1 MTLEATMLVVD
12 SSEYAQNGDYTPS
25 RFDAQRDAVHMLFQ
39 AKTNANP
46 ESAVAL
52 MTMGGKGPD
61 VLVTLTDD
69 FGKMLAALHETKI
82 SGVSHLT
89 TALQVGQ
96 LALKHRQN
104 KNQRQRIIV
113 FVCSPIEEDEQTLVK
128 LAKKMKKNSVAVD
141 IINFG
146 EEAENTPKL
155 DAFIQAINSSD
166 NSHILTVPPG
176 PHLLSDVLA
185 SSPIVGGD
193 SGTAHGEGSGN
204 DFEFGVD
211 PSMDPELALALRM
224 SLEEEQAR
232 QRVSAGH
239 NVSLIPNTN
248 SFQTSTGSTEGTTPD
263 PSANL

>member
-1 MTLEATMLVVD
+1 MIVVD

-25 RFDAQRDAVHMLFQ
+25 RFDAQRDAVHLLFQ

-82 SGVSHLT
+82 HGTIHLT

-113 FVCSPIEEDEQTLVK
+113 FVCSPIVEDEATLVK

-141 IINFG
+141 FVNFG

-155 DAFIQAINSSD
+155 SAFIQAITSSD
-166 NSHILTVPPG
+166 NSHLVTIPPG
-176 PHLLSDVLA
+176 PHLLSDTLA
-185 SSPIVGGD
+185 NSEIVGGTG
-193 SGTAHGEGSGN
+193 SAEAGEGTS

-232 QRVSAGH
+232 QRVR
-239 NVSLIPNTN
+239 
-248 SFQTSTGSTEGTTPD
+248 
-263 PSANL
+263 

>member
-1 MTLEATMLVVD
+1 MLVID

-69 FGKMLAALHETKI
+69 FGKMLAALHGTKI
-82 SGVSHLT
+82 SGPSHLT

-113 FVCSPIEEDEQTLVK
+113 FVCSPIEEDEAALVR

-141 IINFG
+141 FINFG
-146 EEAENTPKL
+146 QETDNTSKL
-155 DAFIQAINSSD
+155 EAFIEAINSSE
-166 NSHILTVPPG
+166 NSHIVTVPPG

-185 SSPIVGGD
+185 SSSIVGG
-193 SGTAHGEGSGN
+193 SSSSGEGQGPGN

-232 QRVSAGH
+232 QRVG
-239 NVSLIPNTN
+239 VFT
-248 SFQTSTGSTEGTTPD
+248 TSGIMR
-263 PSANL
+263 

>member
-12 SSEYAQNGDYTPS
+12 TSEYAQNGDYTPS

-39 AKTNANP
+39 AKTGANP

-52 MTMGGKGPD
+52 MSMGGNGPN

-82 SGVSHLT
+82 SGTSHLS

-113 FVCSPIEEDEQTLVK
+113 FVCSPIAEDEATLVK
-128 LAKKMKKNSVAVD
+128 LAKKMKKNSIAVD
-141 IINFG
+141 FINFG
-146 EEAENTPKL
+146 EEGDNSAKL
-155 DAFIQAINSSD
+155 EAFIQAINSSD
-166 NSHILTVPPG
+166 NSHLVTIPPG
-176 PHLLSDVLA
+176 SHLLSDVLA
-185 SSPIVGGD
+185 GSAIVGGD
-193 SGTAHGEGSGN
+193 GAGARGEGSS
-204 DFEFGVD
+204 DFDFGVD

-232 QRVSAGH
+232 QNETQPA
-239 NVSLIPNTN
+239 
-248 SFQTSTGSTEGTTPD
+248 
-263 PSANL
+263 ANL

>member
-82 SGVSHLT
+82 HGTAHLT

-113 FVCSPIEEDEQTLVK
+113 FVCSPITEDEATLVK
-128 LAKKMKKNSVAVD
+128 LAKKMKKNSVSVD
-141 IINFG
+141 FINFG
-146 EEAENTPKL
+146 EEGENTAKL
-155 DAFIQAINSSD
+155 TAFVQAINSSE
-166 NSHILTVPPG
+166 NSHLVTIPPG

-185 SSPIVGGD
+185 TSEIVGGTG
-193 SGTAHGEGSGN
+193 SMHAGGGGGGGEE
-204 DFEFGVD
+204 FEFGID
-211 PSMDPELALALRM
+211 PSTDPELALALRM

-232 QRVSAGH
+232 QRG
-239 NVSLIPNTN
+239 
-248 SFQTSTGSTEGTTPD
+248 
-263 PSANL
+263 